1 MIVQVSGQI
10 LIFVYYLE
18 RGHPELKY
26 LRVPNTKPV
35 WIFAPTR
42 CAQRQPPR
50 PMFRS
55 DMGRIGGRDPRGG
68 KIRNPRI
75 PLVVR
80 PDQGATPM
88 RLPFIIE
95 AAYAHSRPHSRMLG
109 NAHARAHPPC
119 SHHQASLDSA
129 KPHPAFSLSAR
140 PCAISAR

>member
-10 LIFVYYLE
+10 LIFVCYLE
-18 RGHPELKY
+18 RGTLSSSTCVSQTQS
-26 LRVPNTKPV
+26 L
-35 WIFAPTR
+35 
-42 CAQRQPPR
+42 
-50 PMFRS
+50 FRS
-55 DMGRIGGRDPRGG
+55 SSQPGVPRGNCLDRCSEATWAELAGRGPRGG

-88 RLPFIIE
+88 RLPFLIE
-95 AAYAHSRPHSRMLG
+95 AAYARSRPHSRTLG